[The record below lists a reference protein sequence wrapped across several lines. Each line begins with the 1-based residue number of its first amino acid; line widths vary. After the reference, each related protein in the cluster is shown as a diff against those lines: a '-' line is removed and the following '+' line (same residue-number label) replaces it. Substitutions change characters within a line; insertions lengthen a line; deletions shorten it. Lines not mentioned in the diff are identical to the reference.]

1 MQKAPEQMYSQILA
15 LARDNDAPS
24 IRELCRLGCP
34 PSFPNGVGQTALHI
48 AGIWGSI
55 EAVKVLLECRANPN
69 AANSLRGSTPLH
81 AASMGKGPVEK
92 RAECLRL
99 LVAAKGDPQLA
110 DMTGELPMD
119 AADDESLRLALGAA
133 PLILHKAIK
142 AKSSSA
148 LADALGEVESGRVNL
163 TLEVSNQDGETPLH
177 AAAVLGWREGVERLL
192 DARAVLDS
200 QNNLRQTPLH
210 VAVLSGD
217 HNLAGLLLR
226 SKAAA
231 NLQDRDQ
238 DQDPRFQS
246 TTFQQNPYVHRSPL
260 HYAAE
265 RGNMLVARLLLE
277 AAADPNIKDSK
288 LETPLHLCISGL
300 RGADSQL
307 QRGSGVRIHSLQKRP
322 ELNGRLAS
330 VFGPQTQGADAAAY
344 PSGGGGAG
352 RWPVLPD
359 GEASE
364 GLLLKEDNLTPLS
377 NEIVDL
383 LLEARADVNLGNQ
396 IVGEMRTPLHE
407 AARVGDMVL
416 LQKMISARAELDR
429 KDAKL
434 GLTPLHLAARSKQHD
449 AIRILVEARAD
460 LMETTAGGK
469 TAAELAQTNGAPPAT
484 VALLR
489 GSEAPLSD
497 AADDTTSTAQVAAPQ
512 TLDSLTAE
520 QRAML
525 FID

>member
-15 LARDNDAPS
+15 LARDNDAAT

-48 AGIWGSI
+48 GGIWGSI

-69 AANSLRGSTPLH
+69 APNTLRGSTPLH

-92 RAECLRL
+92 RAEVLRL
-99 LVAAKGDPQLA
+99 LIAAKGDPQKA

-119 AADDESLRLALGAA
+119 CADDESLRLALGAA

-148 LADALGEVESGRVNL
+148 LADAVGAVTSGSVNL
-163 TLEVSNQDGETPLH
+163 TFEVSDHDGETALH
-177 AAAVLGWREGVERLL
+177 LAVSLGYTEGVERLIKAGAAL
-192 DARAVLDS
+192 NS
-200 QNNLRQTPLH
+200 QNNARKTPLH

-217 HNLAGLLLR
+217 HNLAGLLVR
-226 SKAAA
+226 SKADA
-231 NLQDRDQ
+231 NIQDRDE
-238 DQDPRFQS
+238 DADPRFSS
-246 TTFQQNPYVHRSPL
+246 TSFEQNPYVHRSPL
-260 HYAAE
+260 HYATE
-265 RGNMLVARLLLE
+265 RGNVLAARLLLQ

-288 LETPLHLCISGL
+288 LETPLHLCISGV
-300 RGADSQL
+300 RAADSQL
-307 QRGSGVRIHSLQKRP
+307 QPGSGVRIHGLQKRP
-322 ELNGRLAS
+322 ELNNRLAS
-330 VFGPQTQGADAAAY
+330 VFGPQAAAADGAGY
-344 PSGGGGAG
+344 PEGGGGAG
-352 RWPVLPD
+352 RWPVLPE

-377 NEIVDL
+377 DEIVDL
-383 LLEARADVNLGNQ
+383 LIEARADVNLGNQ

-407 AARVGDMVL
+407 AARVGDMFL
-416 LQKMISARAELDR
+416 LNKVIEARAELDR
-429 KDAKL
+429 KDTKM
-434 GLTPLHLAARSKQHD
+434 GLTALHLAARSRQHE
-449 AIRILVEARAD
+449 AIRVLVEARAD
-460 LMETTAGGK
+460 LTEATAGGK
-469 TAAELAQTNGAPPAT
+469 TAAELAETNGAPPAT

-489 GSEAPLSD
+489 GSAAPSTESASD
-497 AADDTTSTAQVAAPQ
+497 TAEKAAAPQ
-512 TLDSLTAE
+512 TLDSLTPE